1 VIRRRLRR
9 RDGGHERAAS
19 PEDEFIEL
27 DVAELS
33 GAFASPSWLRDIG
46 FTAWLLVGVALFLV
60 GLVWLASITYVIV
73 GPVITAAVVASVF
86 SPAVGWL
93 QRHHVPRIAGTILML
108 LAIIAVG
115 ALVLYAILS
124 GITSETD
131 GLKSHLADATDKLQ
145 GWLDDLGVDPS
156 TAGNATSEAKSTAT
170 DSVDKLLHGVAKGI
184 DELSS
189 LLFFLAMTIL
199 SLIFLLADGPKIRA
213 WTERHLGV
221 SQNVGH
227 VVTGRVL
234 QSLRG
239 YFLGVTIVA
248 AFNAVVVGAGALILG
263 VPLAGTIALV
273 TLLGAYVPY
282 LGAWTAG
289 AFSVLVALGGAG
301 TDAALGMVVVQIL
314 ANGMLQQLVQ
324 PLAMGAALGIH
335 PLAVLIVTIAG
346 GALFGG
352 IGLILAAP
360 LTSAATRIS
369 ADLARAR
376 AAEATPPAGVPPPA
390 GATPAPSA

>member
-1 VIRRRLRR
+1 MIRGRFRLSRRP
-9 RDGGHERAAS
+9 GAGKASAA
-19 PEDEFIEL
+19 EAEYIDI
-27 DVAELS
+27 DAAELS
-33 GAFASPSWLRDIG
+33 GVFASPSWLRDIG
-46 FTAWLLVGVALFLV
+46 FTAWLLVGVALLLV
-60 GLVWLASITYVIV
+60 GAVWLASITYVIV
-73 GPVITAAVVASVF
+73 GPVITAAVIASVF
-86 SPAVGWL
+86 SPAVSWL

-108 LAIIAVG
+108 LAIV
-115 ALVLYAILS
+115 ALGVVVVYAILS
-124 GITSETD
+124 GITGETE
-131 GLKSHLADATDKLQ
+131 GLKSHLADATDKIK

-156 TAGNATSEAKSTAT
+156 TAGNATSEASSSAT
-170 DSVDKLLHGVAKGI
+170 DSVDKLLHGVAAGI
-184 DELSS
+184 DQLSS

-221 SQNVGH
+221 PPHVGH
-227 VVTGRVL
+227 IVTGRVL

-239 YFLGVTIVA
+239 YFLGVTLVA
-248 AFNAVVVGAGALILG
+248 TFNAVVVGVGALILG

-301 TDAALGMVVVQIL
+301 TDAAVGMIVVQIL
-314 ANGMLQQLVQ
+314 ANGALQQLVQ

-335 PLAVLIVTIAG
+335 PLVVLIVTIGG

-376 AAEATPPAGVPPPA
+376 AEAAPAGGAEAPPAPA
-390 GATPAPSA
+390 